1 VDGEIL
7 KHKQTKRK
15 TMKFRFFLTMGLILF
30 ATTRL
35 SPQEKQAPTLKTQQE
50 TKLTKERVYEQIIKF
65 GIKFPDIVFAQ
76 AMIESGELTSKL
88 FKSSNNMFGMRFPSV
103 RETTAQGKTK
113 SGYSKYEDWNFG
125 VYDYFLWQ
133 DHMLRNRNDI
143 TKTQYLALL
152 GRVYAKDPNYVSKV
166 KRKVSEYK
174 HIFD

>member
-1 VDGEIL
+1 
-7 KHKQTKRK
+7 
-15 TMKFRFFLTMGLILF
+15 MKFRFFLTTALLLF
-30 ATTRL
+30 T
-35 SPQEKQAPTLKTQQE
+35 SIKVCPQEKLTQKTVTQQE
-50 TKLTKERVYEQIIKF
+50 NGISKQKLYEQIIKF

-88 FKSSNNMFGMRFPSV
+88 FKSANNMFGMKFPSV
-103 RETTAQGKTK
+103 RETTAKGKTNG
-113 SGYSKYEDWNFG
+113 GYSFYEDWNFG